1 MKKRM
6 ADFTLIELL
15 VVIAII
21 AILAA
26 MLMPALSKAREAAR
40 ASDCVSR
47 HKQMAYG
54 QQMYSNDNDGY
65 MVVRNARNFGD
76 GKERYAW
83 TSVLAGAKYLPD
95 TPKLY
100 NCSSLPYSPE
110 SSPGNGDYCYGYGML
125 AKFNDVQD
133 GYYINSIYL
142 VSQVKSWIGTEPGYG
157 GTNYAIKT
165 TNMRAASR
173 MPCSLD
179 NYSPYVLSV
188 KGNIWSTYQ
197 IDKGYRDDTRAVT
210 RHSERIALSFVDG
223 HSALM
228 TGGELAGALRGA
240 QDVNYINRNAIA
252 IYAMDAPGTARIY
265 YTSI

>member
-47 HKQMAYG
+47 HKQMVYG
-54 QQMYSNDNDGY
+54 QQMYCNDNDGY
-65 MVVRNARNFGD
+65 MVVRNARNFQD
-76 GKERYAW
+76 GKVRYAW
-83 TSVLAGAKYLPD
+83 TSILAACKYLPD

-100 NCSSLPYSPE
+100 NCPSIPSSPE
-110 SSPGNGDYCYGYGML
+110 SSPGNGDYCHGYGML
-125 AKFNDVQD
+125 AQFSDLQD

-142 VSQVKSWIGTEPGYG
+142 VSQVKSWIGTEPGYD

-173 MPCSLD
+173 TPCSLD
-179 NYSPYVLSV
+179 NFSKYVNSLD
-188 KGNIWSTYQ
+188 KDNWSSYL
-197 IDKGYRDDTRAVT
+197 IDKGYQDNTRAVT
-210 RHSERIALSFVDG
+210 RHSERIALSFIDG